1 MFNKE
6 LEEIVVFVI
15 YFGIIF
21 VFFVVFI
28 VLVVKQHQDNYHSSQ
43 RFLNDLK
50 AVHEIEMFRSQVEI
64 QEQTFQHIAQ
74 EIHDNI
80 GQKLTLAKLKLNRL
94 DFAQLGSNK
103 EAVSDSIGIIGE
115 VIADLSD
122 VSRTMSSEVV
132 LQNGLIKAI
141 EYEIGQLNRTGGF
154 KLKLQIIGEG
164 AFLDAR
170 KELILF
176 RIFQEALNNIIKHA
190 DATEITI
197 RLHYQPECLILQ
209 VKDNGKGYSPEQKNA
224 TGNGM
229 VNMRRRAIVL
239 TGDCRIESTPGN
251 GTLITIQIP
260 INGEEQN
267 MESHTG
273 R

>member
-21 VFFVVFI
+21 VFVVFI

-50 AVHEIEMFRSQVEI
+50 VVHEIEMFRSQVEI

-115 VIADLSD
+115 VIADL
-122 VSRTMSSEVV
+122 RM
-132 LQNGLIKAI
+132 
-141 EYEIGQLNRTGGF
+141 
-154 KLKLQIIGEG
+154 
-164 AFLDAR
+164 
-170 KELILF
+170 
-176 RIFQEALNNIIKHA
+176 
-190 DATEITI
+190 
-197 RLHYQPECLILQ
+197 
-209 VKDNGKGYSPEQKNA
+209 
-224 TGNGM
+224 
-229 VNMRRRAIVL
+229 
-239 TGDCRIESTPGN
+239 
-251 GTLITIQIP
+251 
-260 INGEEQN
+260 
-267 MESHTG
+267 
-273 R
+273 